1 MLHTINYFF
10 TRLFDVILYPFTF
23 VNDFWGVLFLS
34 AISSLVVLVVYKYLS
49 SPEKIKDSKDKIK
62 ANILAIRLYRD
73 FWKVILTSFGKS
85 VLYTL
90 KYFSLNLL
98 PLIVV
103 LPILA
108 PMFAQMDVRY
118 GMRPF
123 NMDEVAVVK
132 AYFNEDVE
140 NLDIKLVDNGA
151 VKLLMNPVFVKAEKQ
166 VNWKVAVRSD
176 KAIDLEI
183 KVGDTTYKKA
193 LAAGNYKGAISN
205 KKFSHSN
212 IEHMMYP
219 AEPLFNPAK
228 ELDAV
233 YVGHPGKTINF
244 LGTRIHWL
252 WHYLVWVLVIV
263 LGLRKKFG
271 VEF

>member
-1 MLHTINYFF
+1 MLHTINYFI

-23 VNDFWGVLFLS
+23 VNDFWGILFLS
-34 AISSLVVLVVYKYLS
+34 AVSSLVVLVVYKYLS

-98 PLIVV
+98 PLLVV
-103 LPILA
+103 LPVLA
-108 PMFAQMDVRY
+108 PIFAQMDVRY

-123 NMDEVAVVK
+123 TTDEVAVVK

-140 NLDIKLVDNGA
+140 NLGIKLVESDSF
-151 VKLLMNPVFVKAEKQ
+151 KPLMKPVFIKAEKQ
-166 VNWKVAVRSD
+166 VNWKVAVQ
-176 KAIDLEI
+176 AQEAVDLEI
-183 KVGDTTYKKA
+183 QVGDSTYKKA

-205 KKFSHSN
+205 KKYSGSKIDHF
-212 IEHMMYP
+212 MYP
-219 AEPLFNPAK
+219 AEPLFNSGK
-228 ELDAV
+228 ELNAV
-233 YVGHPGKTINF
+233 YIAHPGKTVNF

-252 WHYLVWVLVIV
+252 WHYLVWVLVMV